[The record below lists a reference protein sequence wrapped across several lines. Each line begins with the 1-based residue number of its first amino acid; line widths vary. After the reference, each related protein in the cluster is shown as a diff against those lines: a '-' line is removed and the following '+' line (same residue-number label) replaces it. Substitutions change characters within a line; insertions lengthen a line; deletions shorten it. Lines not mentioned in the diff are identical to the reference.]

1 MMKENIEELMKN
13 ALEGYELPYQDLA
26 WQSFQKKLD
35 GKKGPKIK
43 KWWLASAIAVV
54 SAISFY
60 TFWNSSRPENNITQN
75 SSEKNLSKNTNSVLK
90 QPVLESNNSAKKSS
104 LKAYK
109 KLPSSL
115 ENLESITENNT
126 IVSETINTHNA
137 IKTPDFSSSKEE
149 IFKTNSDKEKINP
162 NDNENLFPE
171 NIAVPNLGQKCKGEA
186 ITIDNKNN
194 IELILKTPSG
204 REIGIDAKSSSE
216 ITLREIGIYKVG
228 YANPKANGSF
238 KEMENFKVSSAP
250 TIGLTIEEEITY
262 ENGLPTLKAEVNSS
276 EENVT
281 WKINQQHFKGNAT
294 KSKSNEFNFFNKG
307 SYLISA
313 QTTNEQ
319 GCESKENKTITIS
332 EDYNL
337 LAVNAFNPSSSDFR
351 KSSFIPFALTVRNVP
366 FSMVIL
372 DPDTGGIIFETTDAS
387 NAWDG
392 VDRRDGKLVNAN
404 KAYIWKVSILKPEP
418 NEKSEYRGT
427 IIRIP

>member
-1 MMKENIEELMKN
+1 
-13 ALEGYELPYQDLA
+13 
-26 WQSFQKKLD
+26 
-35 GKKGPKIK
+35 
-43 KWWLASAIAVV
+43 
-54 SAISFY
+54 
-60 TFWNSSRPENNITQN
+60 
-75 SSEKNLSKNTNSVLK
+75 
-90 QPVLESNNSAKKSS
+90 
-104 LKAYK
+104 
-109 KLPSSL
+109 
-115 ENLESITENNT
+115 
-126 IVSETINTHNA
+126 
-137 IKTPDFSSSKEE
+137 
-149 IFKTNSDKEKINP
+149 
-162 NDNENLFPE
+162 
-171 NIAVPNLGQKCKGEA
+171 
-186 ITIDNKNN
+186 
-194 IELILKTPSG
+194 
-204 REIGIDAKSSSE
+204 
-216 ITLREIGIYKVG
+216 
-228 YANPKANGSF
+228 
-238 KEMENFKVSSAP
+238 MENFKVSSAP
-250 TIGLTIEEEITY
+250 TIGFTIEEEITY

-281 WKINQQHFKGNAT
+281 WKINQQHFKGNAS

-337 LAVNAFNPSSSDFR
+337 LAVNAFNPNSSDFR